1 MLFLVTA
8 ENIDPGY
15 LVPPEQTFQ
24 IIEQAVIP
32 SFHILAGWVAEG
44 KAKGG
49 TFPGERGGA
58 LVVDASSV
66 EELDRMM
73 NQLPFFGLVKWQIK
87 ALMPF
92 EAIIQQLPQYIA
104 GALFK
109 ARPLGDLCL
118 LHRRRH
124 SAPIPLPILT
134 DSRELPLDVAASL
147 RVRCD
152 VFKEPGHRPAHTR
165 RHSSRRASANV
176 DRPRS
181 ATRVSGEAG
190 QVAYYT
196 PSIAGSA
203 LPTH

>member
-32 SFHILAGWVAEG
+32 SFQILAGWVAEG

-104 GALFK
+104 GARQMMQ
-109 ARPLGDLCL
+109 AGGRP
-118 LHRRRH
+118 
-124 SAPIPLPILT
+124 S
-134 DSRELPLDVAASL
+134 
-147 RVRCD
+147 
-152 VFKEPGHRPAHTR
+152 
-165 RHSSRRASANV
+165 
-176 DRPRS
+176 
-181 ATRVSGEAG
+181 
-190 QVAYYT
+190 
-196 PSIAGSA
+196 
-203 LPTH
+203 